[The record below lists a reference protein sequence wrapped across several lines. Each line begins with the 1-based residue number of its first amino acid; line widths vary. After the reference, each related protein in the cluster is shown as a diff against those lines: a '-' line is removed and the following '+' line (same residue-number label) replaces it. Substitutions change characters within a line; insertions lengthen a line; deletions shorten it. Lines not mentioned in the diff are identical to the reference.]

1 MERAVLFICICSRAP
16 MRATRVLDLFDSTL
30 FCLVHERFSAR
41 GGGAPAGSQCRA
53 PTALPP
59 HLTPTLSGQTLDLG
73 PRDHRHLAQRDL
85 YTRATR
91 APSCLPPRPT
101 KNGRSRKG
109 NVTTATL
116 LPHQP
121 AEAELWA
128 KASSD
133 LLSPHPPP
141 PCGALVLG
149 RMDGLDSAWV
159 IWAFWAAYATAPC
172 GGAQA

>member
-1 MERAVLFICICSRAP
+1 MRTPRCVYSVRRESVRGPGPRALQRSWGWCTSGIAVP
-16 MRATRVLDLFDSTL
+16 
-30 FCLVHERFSAR
+30 SAD
-41 GGGAPAGSQCRA
+41 GAPPS
-53 PTALPP
+53 

-85 YTRATR
+85 YT
-91 APSCLPPRPT
+91 RPT

-149 RMDGLDSAWV
+149 RMDGWIRLGS
-159 IWAFWAAYATAPC
+159 FGHFGRRTATC
-172 GGAQA
+172 MAQILENTIVSCVMYGPSETEICVLCM